1 MMLLRSVPIVLIL
14 FHVVCGTNYGG
25 GYGWHD
31 KIPSKII
38 VKHIP
43 KHVPIYKPYP
53 FPKPVPVPKPVGF
66 LKPLAI
72 AKPFS
77 VPHVVPVIKHFQKPF
92 PVLKGVPFHFPIPLP
107 KLSLKPI
114 QIKIPKP
121 YVVRVPKPYAV
132 AKKFP
137 VAVPVHIPKPY
148 IVPVYKP
155 VPVGVPQKIPKIV
168 PIYKEVPEYVKKPVP
183 VYVEE
188 QPYKPNN
195 YKGTPYIPSGGSY
208 KGSPFPEGIS
218 GGHKGSPFPQ
228 GIGSGYKGSPFPTG
242 FGGGN
247 KGTPYIP
254 SGKGGNGYHA
264 KGTNTHTH
272 ATSAASFLAAHAD
285 KLQSQHSAY
294 HDIIGAYSQNQAF
307 PGIQSL
313 GGGIHGGYHTLQGF
327 HNFGGNNFGFHGT
340 YTEDTKQNSNYEL
353 EDGHGLEGYG
363 NLGLYARGAD
373 AGKTKDVETHES
385 AAENEAGAGEGSY
398 DNNNHADEAKETG
411 GNAGGQGNQGY
422 IGVSITTF
430 NDQGGRG
437 GGYQGDSAVG
447 GYGNQGGYENQGENE
462 EQGKQGYNI
471 GNNQEQ
477 YNNGG
482 QGENGYAHPALT
494 LYQLH
499 NGAAA
504 TALNY
509 PNAAANYYNTGYQSH
524 QEQGN
529 QGDADQEYGY
539 NQNYQQNEG
548 SEGYAQQQSS
558 YGYQGHASYQSASQQ
573 NNQQYSPQQDDG
585 NTGNYGNQ
593 EGSYQN
599 EGGYPQNQAAYS
611 NQGHSQVYHNQ
622 ASYQVNHAPDFG
634 KEEGYGQQNLA
645 AGLQNYGLKA
655 AYQIQSGAEDNN
667 HLQGAAGTVY
677 VRAYDSQGGNQAAY
691 KVQPADNYQAEDTQ
705 EKRSY
710 TAYTPQKDAGTEQ
723 EKNETNEKQP
733 LVAAGRSIDSI
744 SSSDTI
750 VGSANGYSSPEGGET
765 KGGSWRAVQ

>member
-1 MMLLRSVPIVLIL
+1 MILLRTVPLVLVL

-148 IVPVYKP
+148 VVPVYKP
-155 VPVGVPQKIPKIV
+155 VPVGVPHKIPKIV
-168 PIYKEVPEYVKKPVP
+168 PIFKEVPEYVKKPVP
-183 VYVEE
+183 VYIEE

-208 KGSPFPEGIS
+208 KGSPYPEGIG
-218 GGHKGSPFPQ
+218 GGHKGSPFPE
-228 GIGSGYKGSPFPTG
+228 GIGGGYKGSPFPT
-242 FGGGN
+242 GGN

-272 ATSAASFLAAHAD
+272 ATSAASFLAAHAG
-285 KLQSQHSAY
+285 KLQSQNSGSY
-294 HDIIGAYSQNQAF
+294 HDILGAYSQNQAF

-313 GGGIHGGYHTLQGF
+313 GGGIHGGYQALQGF
-327 HNFGGNNFGFHGT
+327 HNFGGNNYGGNNFDFHGS
-340 YTEDTKQNSNYEL
+340 YSEDTKQHNNYEN
-353 EDGHGLEGYG
+353 EGGHGFEGYG
-363 NLGLYARGAD
+363 NLGIYARGVEAD
-373 AGKTKDVETHES
+373 KAKDAEIHES
-385 AAENEAGAGEGSY
+385 AGENHETGAGEVSY
-398 DNNNHADEAKETG
+398 DNNNHADGAETG
-411 GNAGGQGNQGY
+411 GNTGGQGY
-422 IGVSITTF
+422 IGVSVTTF

-437 GGYQGDSAVG
+437 GGYQGEPAVG
-447 GYGNQGGYENQGENE
+447 GYSNQGGYENEGGNE
-462 EQGKQGYNI
+462 DQGKEGYNV

-477 YNNGG
+477 YSNGE

-499 NGAAA
+499 NGAA
-504 TALNY
+504 TALNF
-509 PNAAANYYNTGYQSH
+509 PNAAANYYDTGYQSQ

-529 QGDADQEYGY
+529 QGDAGHGY
-539 NQNYQQNEG
+539 DFNQNYQQNEG
-548 SEGYAQQQSS
+548 SDGYGLQQSS
-558 YGYQGHASYQSASQQ
+558 YGYQGHANYQAASQQ
-573 NNQQYSPQQDDG
+573 NNQQYPVQQGDR
-585 NTGNYGNQ
+585 NSENYGNQ
-593 EGSYQN
+593 ESSYQN
-599 EGGYPQNQAAYS
+599 EGGYAGYQNQAAYS
-611 NQGHSQVYHNQ
+611 NQGHSKVYHNQ
-622 ASYQVNHAPDFG
+622 ASYQVNHVPAYG
-634 KEEGYGQQNLA
+634 KEEGYGQQNLE

-655 AYQIQSGAEDNN
+655 AYQVQTGAENNN

-677 VRAYDSQGGNQAAY
+677 VRAYDNQGGNQAPY
-691 KVQPADNYQAEDTQ
+691 KVQAPDNYQAEDTQ

-710 TAYTPQKDAGTEQ
+710 SAYAPQKDADVEP
-723 EKNETNEKQP
+723 EKAESNEKP
-733 LVAAGRSIDSI
+733 LVASGRSIDSI
-744 SSSDTI
+744 SSDTL
-750 VGSANGYSSPEGGET
+750 VGSSNGYSTPEGGET
-765 KGGSWRAVQ
+765 KGGSWKAVQ